1 MKNTCGLY
9 GTTISGL
16 KRSQPATISEKDL
29 SFLNKVIMVA
39 FSMGKH
45 HQINSWHQEGKKKK
59 KSFKRL
65 RISIYFGTDFLILL
79 SSVIILSTLQLF
91 SLLLKQYLLVGS
103 GIKTVIASW
112 KKGW

>member
-59 KSFKRL
+59 GLKYLFWDRFPHLAFLNNYSVYTAVVFPSFKA
-65 RISIYFGTDFLILL
+65 
-79 SSVIILSTLQLF
+79 
-91 SLLLKQYLLVGS
+91 VGS